1 MGEETG
7 RALDFIHP
15 SYRWDF
21 LQIDPRMHT
30 RASSDQGPDSQQQT
44 QEEETDEGL
53 VLPMQHR
60 RSPPVPT

>member
-30 RASSDQGPDSQQQT
+30 RASSDQGPDFQET